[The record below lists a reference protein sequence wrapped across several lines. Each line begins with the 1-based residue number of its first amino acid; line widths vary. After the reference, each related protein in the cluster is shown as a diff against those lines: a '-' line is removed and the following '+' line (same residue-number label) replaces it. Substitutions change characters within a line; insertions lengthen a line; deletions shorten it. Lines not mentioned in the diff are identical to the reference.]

1 VTTSLDQAR
10 LESLAKT
17 LWEKRHLLFKSD
29 ERMSQEE
36 KEDLMEIM
44 EADSKVCKMR
54 IFLMS
59 VWSLFRDSKNEEEAY
74 EALAELKKIKIEPK
88 AEKALKSVY
97 SFLEENF
104 DRMITYLKVPGVK
117 RNSLSES
124 GMRMLRRL
132 EVEHDGFRTP
142 KGRQNCIKIYQAVKY
157 LGWSVHNPPPLIHV
171 S

>member
-1 VTTSLDQAR
+1 
-10 LESLAKT
+10 
-17 LWEKRHLLFKSD
+17 
-29 ERMSQEE
+29 M
-36 KEDLMEIM
+36 KED
-44 EADSKVCKMR
+44 SKICKMR
-54 IFLMS
+54 SFLMS

-74 EALAELKKIKIEPK
+74 KAELKKIKIEPK

-124 GMRMLRRL
+124 GMRLLRRL

-142 KGRQNCIKIYQAVKY
+142 KGRQNCIKIYQAVRY
-157 LGWSVHNPPPLIHV
+157 LG
-171 S
+171 

>member
-1 VTTSLDQAR
+1 MRSF
-10 LESLAKT
+10 
-17 LWEKRHLLFKSD
+17 LLN
-29 ERMSQEE
+29 
-36 KEDLMEIM
+36 
-44 EADSKVCKMR
+44 
-54 IFLMS
+54 

-74 EALAELKKIKIEPK
+74 KALAELKKISIEPE
-88 AEKALKSVY
+88 AEKALKGVH

-117 RNSLSES
+117 RNSLCES

-157 LGWSVHNPPPLIHV
+157 LGWSGHNPLPLIHV